1 MIKLKTRQWLEEDDF
16 KELLKV
22 SDYIGFENEYRVFIL
37 NIKKA
42 LQNNYTLSD
51 VKSLI
56 EELGL
61 EVEGSWREV
70 EDAFR
75 NYSATIEWDSTRGIV
90 RVKYPVL
97 VDKLVKSVTASLSST
112 IKYRR
117 RVDSTTNTVLLEIL
131 PYYAHSLIKRLRDLG
146 LVIRDPNGLFT
157 PKPLVIKPE
166 LKNISLRSYQEE
178 ALQLW
183 IKNNYKGII
192 ALPTGSGKSI
202 IALAAITNTAV
213 RTLIVVYTKEQ
224 AFQWREFLLKY
235 TSIPPNMVGLFY
247 SEEKRLSPITIIT
260 YQSGFRYI
268 NQISPYFEMII
279 VDEVHHLPA
288 EKFKYIALHSLAHFR
303 MGLSATPEREDGKH
317 EELFPLMGGVVYY
330 KSPSELVEQGYLS
343 PYQLVTVRVKLDK
356 EEILKYKQLRQLY
369 SQYSKGKTFT
379 EILEEAR
386 RGILESIEALKIHS
400 ELRKLIALSKS
411 KINKAVELAIK
422 EYESGNKV
430 IVFTQYIDQARDIAE
445 KTKGLLLIGEMPEN
459 ERKRVLETFKHS
471 PRGILVVTTVG
482 DEGIDIPDA
491 NVGIIVSGTGSRRQF
506 IQRLGRLL
514 RPKTKGMYARLYE
527 IIVEKTPEEYQ
538 LKKRRS
544 AIDMYTD
551 LEDNVY

>member
-16 KELLKV
+16 KELLKI
-22 SDYIGFENEYRVFIL
+22 SDYIGFKNGYRVFIL
-37 NIKKA
+37 NTKKA

-56 EELGL
+56 EELDL

-75 NYSATIEWDSTRGIV
+75 NYSVTVEWDSTRGIV

-117 RVDSTTNTVLLEIL
+117 RVDSAANTVLLEIL
-131 PYYAHSLIKRLRDLG
+131 PYYAHSLIRRLRDLG

-157 PKPLVIKPE
+157 PKPLVIKLE

-178 ALQLW
+178 ALQAW
-183 IKNNYKGII
+183 IKNNYRGII

-235 TSIPPNMVGLFY
+235 TSISPSMVGLFY

-288 EKFKYIALHSLAHFR
+288 EKFKYIALHSLAHLR

-356 EEILKYKQLRQLY
+356 EELLKYKQLRQLY
-369 SQYSKGKTFT
+369 SQYSKGKPFT

-430 IVFTQYIDQARDIAE
+430 IVFTQYIDQAKDIAE
-445 KTKGLLLIGEMPEN
+445 KTRGLLLIGEMPEI

-514 RPKTKGMYARLYE
+514 RPKTRGMYARLYE
-527 IIVEKTPEEYQ
+527 IIAEKTPEEYQ
-538 LKKRRS
+538 LRKRRS
-544 AIDMYTD
+544 AVDTLTD
-551 LEDNVY
+551 LEDDV

>member
-70 EDAFR
+70 EDVLR

-459 ERKRVLETFKHS
+459 ERKRVLEIFKHS

>member
-1 MIKLKTRQWLEEDDF
+1 MIKLKTREWLEEEDF

-22 SDYIGFENEYRVFIL
+22 TDYIGFENGYKVFIL

-51 VKSLI
+51 VKNLI

-70 EDAFR
+70 ENAFKD
-75 NYSATIEWDSTRGIV
+75 YSITVGWDSTRGLV
-90 RVKYPVL
+90 RIEYPVL
-97 VDKLVKSVTASLSST
+97 IDKLVKSVIDTFT

-117 RVDSTTNTVLLEIL
+117 RVNSTTNTVLIEII
-131 PYYAHSLIKRLRDLG
+131 PYYAYSLIAKLRDLG
-146 LVIRDPNGLFT
+146 LVIKDLNGLFT

-166 LKNISLRSYQEE
+166 LKNISLRNYQEE
-178 ALQLW
+178 ALQAW
-183 IKNNYKGII
+183 IKNNYRGII

-202 IALAAITNTAV
+202 IALAAITNIAV

-224 AFQWREFLLKY
+224 SFQWREFLLKY
-235 TSIPPNMVGLFY
+235 TNIPSNMIGLFY
-247 SEEKRLSPITIIT
+247 SEEKKLSPITIIT

-288 EKFKYIALHSLAHFR
+288 EKFKYIALHSLARFR

-330 KSPSELVEQGYLS
+330 KSPSELVEQGYLA
-343 PYQLVTVRVKLDK
+343 PYQLITIRVKLDK
-356 EEILKYKQLRQLY
+356 EELLKYKQLRQLY
-369 SQYSKGKTFT
+369 LQYSKGKNFK
-379 EILEEAR
+379 EVLEEAR
-386 RGILESIEALKIHS
+386 KGVLDSIEALKIHS
-400 ELRKLIALSKS
+400 ELRKLIALSNS
-411 KINKAVELAIK
+411 KINKAVEIAIK

-430 IVFTQYIDQARDIAE
+430 IVFTQYIDQAREIAE
-445 KTKGLLLIGEMPEN
+445 RTKGLLLIGEMPEN
-459 ERKRVLETFKHS
+459 ERKRVLEVFKQA
-471 PRGILVVTTVG
+471 PRGILVVTTIG

-491 NVGIIVSGTGSRRQF
+491 NVGIIVSGTGSKRQF

-514 RPKTKGMYARLYE
+514 RPKTKGTCAKLYE
-527 IIVEKTPEEYQ
+527 IIAEKTSEEYQ
-538 LKKRRS
+538 LRKRRS
-544 AIDMYTD
+544 VIDAFID
-551 LEDNVY
+551 LENDT

>member
-1 MIKLKTRQWLEEDDF
+1 MIKLKTREWLEEEDF

-22 SDYIGFENEYRVFIL
+22 TDYIGFENGYKVFIL

-51 VKSLI
+51 VKNLI

-70 EDAFR
+70 ENAFKD
-75 NYSATIEWDSTRGIV
+75 YSITVRWDSTRGLV
-90 RVKYPVL
+90 RIEYPVL
-97 VDKLVKSVTASLSST
+97 IDKLVKSVIDTFTST

-117 RVDSTTNTVLLEIL
+117 RVNSTTNTVLIEII
-131 PYYAHSLIKRLRDLG
+131 PYYAYSLIAKLRDLG
-146 LVIRDPNGLFT
+146 LVIKDLNGLFT

-166 LKNISLRSYQEE
+166 LKNISLRNYQEE
-178 ALQLW
+178 ALQAW
-183 IKNNYKGII
+183 IKNNYRGII

-202 IALAAITNTAV
+202 IALAAITNIAV

-224 AFQWREFLLKY
+224 SFQWREFLLKY
-235 TSIPPNMVGLFY
+235 TNIPSNMVGLFY
-247 SEEKRLSPITIIT
+247 SEEKKLSPITIIT

-288 EKFKYIALHSLAHFR
+288 EKFKYIALHSLARFR

-330 KSPSELVEQGYLS
+330 KSPSELVEQGYLA
-343 PYQLVTVRVKLDK
+343 PYQLITIRVKLDK
-356 EEILKYKQLRQLY
+356 EELLKYKQLRQLY
-369 SQYSKGKTFT
+369 LQYSKGKNFK
-379 EILEEAR
+379 EVLEEAR
-386 RGILESIEALKIHS
+386 KGVLDSIEALKIHS
-400 ELRKLIALSKS
+400 ELRKLIALSNS
-411 KINKAVELAIK
+411 KINKAVEIAIK

-430 IVFTQYIDQARDIAE
+430 IVFTQYIDQAREIAE
-445 KTKGLLLIGEMPEN
+445 RTKGLLLIGEMPEN
-459 ERKRVLETFKHS
+459 ERKRVLEVFKQA
-471 PRGILVVTTVG
+471 PRGILVVTTIG

-491 NVGIIVSGTGSRRQF
+491 NVGIIVSGTGSKRQF

-514 RPKTKGMYARLYE
+514 RPKTKGTCAKLYE
-527 IIVEKTPEEYQ
+527 IIAEKTSEEYQ
-538 LKKRRS
+538 LRKRRS
-544 AIDMYTD
+544 VIDAFID
-551 LEDNVY
+551 LENDT

>member
-70 EDAFR
+70 EDVLR

-235 TSIPPNMVGLFY
+235 TSILPNMVGLFY

-459 ERKRVLETFKHS
+459 ERKRVLEIFKHS

>member
-70 EDAFR
+70 EDVFR